1 MTSRSSNPS
10 QLLGKKRREDPL
22 DLVLESRTRNHKQK
36 NTTARG
42 KPPSNT
48 QKCNNMADGWD
59 EEMKEAFASH
69 PDKANNLAEAW
80 AMKVSQQALEKL
92 MSDTSTLKEMF
103 NHRLIEM
110 EAGLLEKMK
119 AAVVEEMQAQKRQTL
134 DMELQKTIVAKDM
147 TQRREEKGGYD
158 FLKELQN
165 DATLR
170 LKMER

>member
-10 QLLGKKRREDPL
+10 QLLGKKRREDPS
-22 DLVLESRTRNHKQK
+22 DLVLEGRTRNHKQK

-48 QKCNNMADGWD
+48 QKCNDVAEGWE
-59 EEMKEAFASH
+59 EEMKAQLASQ
-69 PDKANNLAEAW
+69 PDRADSLAEAW
-80 AMKVSQQALEKL
+80 AVKVSQQALEKL

-103 NHRLIEM
+103 NQRFIEM

-119 AAVVEEMQAQKRQTL
+119 AAVVEEMQAQKRQML
-134 DMELQKTIVAKDM
+134 DTELQKKIVAKDI

-158 FLKELQN
+158 SLKELQN